1 MPKSPHHSSA
11 VQLCSDEL
19 GALHRAEREDAVAE
33 AIEAARIA
41 HLPIDGR
48 CLALLQRYIE
58 GEISD
63 TQLVAEIKR
72 PYLN

>member
-1 MPKSPHHSSA
+1 MPLRSDIPSA
-11 VQLCSDEL
+11 IAPYDDEL
-19 GALHRAEREDAVAE
+19 DRADREDAVADAMAAAKALRLPVDHRCE
-33 AIEAARIA
+33 ALFR
-41 HLPIDGR
+41 
-48 CLALLQRYIE
+48 RYIA

>member
-1 MPKSPHHSSA
+1 MSKSPYHSSA
-11 VQLCSDEL
+11 AQLCSNGL
-19 GALHRAEREDAVAE
+19 AALHRAEREEAVAE
-33 AIEAARIA
+33 AIAAARA
-41 HLPIDGR
+41 ANLSVDSR

-58 GEISD
+58 GEIND